1 MSRGDPL
8 LQPYRVEPVD
18 FHAALADLRAVRDEV
33 FVGEQG
39 VPIEIEHDA
48 LDPLC
53 AHVVARL
60 LDGTPIGTARLTPD
74 RHIGRMAVRAPW
86 RGRQPVLLRFHL
98 HPAVA
103 ARPANGDTQIVLTLP
118 NGKEWLF
125 LADVPFILAE
135 TAHLANPEGPR
146 RSTQIVTALPEGESS
161 ISWAFLP
168 AEPG

>member
-39 VPIEIEHDA
+39 VPVEIEHDA

-86 RGRQPVLLRFHL
+86 RGRGVGDALLL
-98 HPAVA
+98 ALVDE
-103 ARPANGDTQIVLTLP
+103 ARKRDWP
-118 NGKEWLF
+118 
-125 LADVPFILAE
+125 DVRLNAQVSAIGFYERHGFRIDEAIWM
-135 TAHLANPEGPR
+135 AHDFVDL
-146 RSTQIVTALPEGESS
+146 S
-161 ISWAFLP
+161 
-168 AEPG
+168 